1 MSERTRNENG
11 YRDTTPKDG
20 RFSPKIE
27 KPVTERFFNYCK
39 LANVNKT
46 KTANT
51 ALSEWLDIKEKE
63 LLESKSKE
71 ELIRLILGR

>member
-11 YRDTTPKDG
+11 YRDTTSKNG
-20 RFSPKIE
+20 KFSPKIE
-27 KPVTERFFNYCK
+27 KDVAERFSNYCK

-46 KTANT
+46 KTANR

-71 ELIRLILGR
+71 ELIGLILGR

>member
-11 YRDTTPKDG
+11 YRGTTSKDG
-20 RFSPKIE
+20 TFSPKIE
-27 KPVTERFFNYCK
+27 KAVAERFSYYCK

-46 KTANT
+46 KTANR

-71 ELIRLILGR
+71 ELIGLILGR